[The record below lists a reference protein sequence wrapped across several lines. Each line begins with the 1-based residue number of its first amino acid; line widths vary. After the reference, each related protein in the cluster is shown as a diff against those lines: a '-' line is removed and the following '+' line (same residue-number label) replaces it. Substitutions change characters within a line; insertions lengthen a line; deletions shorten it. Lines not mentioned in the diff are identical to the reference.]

1 VAISVIYL
9 LVRCMQGC
17 LTMLTRGQVVKDRE
31 LLVLRHETLSFAAR
45 SAGFVT
51 SQPTVCGLRRCR
63 G

>member
-1 VAISVIYL
+1 VAISVVYL
-9 LVRCMQGC
+9 LVRCMLGC

-31 LLVLRHETLSFAAR
+31 LLVLRNENAAFAAR
-45 SAGFVT
+45 SAGFAT